1 LPSSKGMCDAPSSCV
16 LFVEKGEW
24 KRE

>member
-16 LFVEKGEW
+16 PFVEKGER

>member
-16 LFVEKGEW
+16 PFVEKGEQ